1 VAADVM
7 TWTSLSLV
15 ICAQLTGRGATIRR
29 SIAAAVILY
38 LPSLL
43 VKEQALAAFAG
54 VSVIACLATVTSN
67 RLGHLQARPV
77 GRDGGRRSVERDL
90 CRVAVASWSAV

>member
-1 VAADVM
+1 M

-54 VSVIACLATVTSN
+54 VSVIACLATVHRTGSATY
-67 RLGHLQARPV
+67 RRGLWVATAAAGVECSWRRT
-77 GRDGGRRSVERDL
+77 GRSIRSARRSAR
-90 CRVAVASWSAV
+90 R